1 MDEKINMWNNK
12 QDSFELE
19 HNMFSTMRQ
28 DEAKKYLGFK
38 GLKGFKDE
46 SPTLPLLD
54 DTNISASVDW
64 RTAGGVNAIK
74 NQGHCGSCWAFSATA
89 ALEFAHWKVS

>member
-1 MDEKINMWNNK
+1 
-12 QDSFELE
+12 
-19 HNMFSTMRQ
+19 MFSTMRQ